1 MNKQRG
7 ETRMGSCFY
16 TVLDNQSNQV
26 FYCDEGRSYTYAQLW
41 NYIARARVY
50 LKKQSIKTKQRV
62 PISCIDPLNFIV
74 GFFSIISLDACAVL
88 IENKKKDQ
96 EVLEILEQIDSK
108 FILTDYLQYGDLN
121 NYAVKNISFDLV
133 NLPKEMDDD
142 INCNMKLEGCI
153 IFTSGS
159 TSKPK
164 GVIRS
169 NRILFEH
176 SDMLQRV
183 YNLNCEDTVLCL
195 VQPQHAFG
203 LENILG
209 AIYSGSTL
217 CIQKDFS
224 HSQTINYIEQGKC
237 SIIVGVPYEYE
248 LLVKVNKK
256 IPVNKLRYLLSA
268 GAPLKRD
275 TNIAIYNLFGIP
287 VTQIYGSS
295 ELGATAINLDISKEF
310 EYDSVGK
317 PLSEIEIKIV
327 DDKNCVLPHSQIG
340 EIVLN
345 SPYCTLG
352 YLDACEAIKDDA
364 YIKDGWFFSGDLG
377 YINEKGNL
385 FITGRK
391 KNVINIAGKKVSPE
405 EVEKVI
411 KRLKYIKD
419 VKVEGTNDS
428 LYGETIIA
436 KVVVKS
442 GVEVAAHTIFN
453 HCKKFLSDYK
463 IPRHIVFADSLE
475 YTSTGK
481 LKR

>member
-142 INCNMKLEGCI
+142 INCNMELEGCI

-352 YLDACEAIKDDA
+352 YLDACEAIKDDLMN
-364 YIKDGWFFSGDLG
+364 KPPD
-377 YINEKGNL
+377 
-385 FITGRK
+385 
-391 KNVINIAGKKVSPE
+391 
-405 EVEKVI
+405 
-411 KRLKYIKD
+411 
-419 VKVEGTNDS
+419 
-428 LYGETIIA
+428 
-436 KVVVKS
+436 
-442 GVEVAAHTIFN
+442 
-453 HCKKFLSDYK
+453 
-463 IPRHIVFADSLE
+463 
-475 YTSTGK
+475 
-481 LKR
+481 